1 MERRK
6 RGTVSPK
13 RTPKPFS
20 TSRWTST
27 ETWTS
32 STNVEGVTGDLTS
45 CTTIDNT
52 TSGIYFIQDEF
63 LENLLT
69 HVQHQQTSFSL
80 RHLLSGTTWVK
91 KIRPKLSLV
100 FVVTSSSPLIRK
112 RCSTTVRMAAPSSG
126 TRTTK
131 APSSTIA
138 STVRTEAQI
147 WRRPSSGFNT

>member
-6 RGTVSPK
+6 RGTVSQK

-20 TSRWTST
+20 TSHWTST

-52 TSGIYFIQDEF
+52 TSGIHFIQDEF
-63 LENLLT
+63 LGNLLT
-69 HVQHQQTSFSL
+69 HVQQTSFSL
-80 RHLLSGTTWVK
+80 RHLPSGTTWVK

-100 FVVTSSSPLIRK
+100 FVVTSSSPQIRK
-112 RCSTTVRMAAPSSG
+112 RCSTTVRMAALSSA

-147 WRRPSSGFNT
+147 